1 MVTTPATMIPS
12 KALPIS
18 VLLADNLPV
27 MKVVT
32 STVCADELTQAL
44 QDQSVTSGLMK
55 NRKHPAIVSDGRG
68 LLSVR
73 SWTQQTLSSLAEMT
87 AQDPFRKSCTRCAQL
102 PLFFWRETLIG

>member
-87 AQDPFRKSCTRCAQL
+87 AQDPFRKSCTR
-102 PLFFWRETLIG
+102 